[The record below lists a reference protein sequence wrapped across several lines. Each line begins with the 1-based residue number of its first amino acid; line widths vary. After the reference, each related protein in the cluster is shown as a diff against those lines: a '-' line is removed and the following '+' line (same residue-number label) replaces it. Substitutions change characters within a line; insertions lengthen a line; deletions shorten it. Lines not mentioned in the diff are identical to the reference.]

1 MRRRAVHLSLW
12 KRSKSSIWGEGLSAS
27 AARESL
33 RGTVKALTRS
43 RCAPEPAPASEPGT
57 SPRGRGWAPLFA
69 AVFIISPALAQDVP
83 SLTGR
88 VVDAAGILSP
98 ETEAALDLRL
108 SDWESE
114 SSDQIVVA
122 TIPTLGG
129 TDIADYGPRLGR
141 AWGIGQGED
150 ADGRRL
156 DNGAILII
164 APNER
169 QVRVEVGYGLEGTL
183 TDAAAS
189 RIVRSMVPA
198 LREGDY
204 DRAATEGVAAMI
216 GVLSGDLE
224 EARDRRRRAP
234 DRPMATGAG
243 EGGFPWPLL
252 LFGAFF
258 LLSFWPRRRRRGRVL
273 FDSDPRARRLSEDL
287 ATAII
292 LGQMAGGRR
301 GGFSGGGF
309 SSGGFSGGFS
319 GGGGSFG
326 GGGASASW

>member
-1 MRRRAVHLSLW
+1 MGGRYTVHVSLW
-12 KRSKSSIWGEGLSAS
+12 ERSKSPIWGEGLSSLS
-27 AARESL
+27 AL
-33 RGTVKALTRS
+33 TCGRGIAKALTRS
-43 RCAPEPAPASEPGT
+43 RCAPST
-57 SPRGRGWAPLFA
+57 SPTRKGWSLLFA
-69 AVFIISPALAQDVP
+69 AFFLLSPALAQDVP
-83 SLTGR
+83 PLTGR
-88 VVDAAGILSP
+88 VVDAADILSP
-98 ETEAALDLRL
+98 QTEAALSLRL
-108 SDWESE
+108 SDWEAE

-122 TIPTLGG
+122 TIPDLGG

-150 ADGRRL
+150 AEGRRL

-169 QVRVEVGYGLEGTL
+169 QVRVEVGYGLEGML

-198 LREGDY
+198 LQGGDY
-204 DRAATEGVAAMI
+204 DRAATEGAAAMI
-216 GVLSGDLE
+216 AVLSGDLD
-224 EARDRRRRAP
+224 EAQDRRRRAP

-258 LLSFWPRRRRRGRVL
+258 VLAFWPRRRRRGGVL
-273 FDSDPRARRLSEDL
+273 FDSDPRARRMSDDL
-287 ATAII
+287 AAAII

-301 GGFSGGGF
+301 GGGFSGGGF
-309 SSGGFSGGFS
+309 GGGFSGGFS